1 MEIKLAVAINFFSKY
16 SNEEC
21 TMHTKRDSIE
31 IMIGKEADETTKEF
45 FDLLF
50 QRYQERSKQ
59 SMRFFLGIGF

>member
-31 IMIGKEADETTKEF
+31 IMIGKEAEKPLKNFLIF
-45 FDLLF
+45 FYRDIKKD
-50 QRYQERSKQ
+50 QNNQ
-59 SMRFFLGIGF
+59 